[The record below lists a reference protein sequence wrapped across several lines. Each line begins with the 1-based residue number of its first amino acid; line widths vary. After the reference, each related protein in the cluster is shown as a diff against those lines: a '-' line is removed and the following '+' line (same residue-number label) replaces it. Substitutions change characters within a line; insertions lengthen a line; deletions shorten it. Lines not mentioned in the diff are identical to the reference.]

1 MGIECSIICHGS
13 NNLLVTI
20 LFVCLLSPG
29 AFGDYTKEYIKAE
42 TPTNEEE
49 EVRKYYQEVKK

>member
-1 MGIECSIICHGS
+1 VYSA
-13 NNLLVTI
+13 
-20 LFVCLLSPG
+20 G